1 MRGRK
6 SDYRSD
12 EAHGEEG
19 RDADADPGVGPGERR
34 HEDSEELVCETE
46 TDHMVELGDVRVVLR
61 ENSPHVF
68 ADEEVAV
75 DQQQVLADAVGLR
88 RLLHEHQRRRRE
100 NGVGG
105 DGLVGEDRREEVRSL
120 LHDAGAC
127 A

>member
-61 ENSPHVF
+61 ENSP
-68 ADEEVAV
+68 APPTCSPM
-75 DQQQVLADAVGLR
+75 R
-88 RLLHEHQRRRRE
+88 RS
-100 NGVGG
+100 
-105 DGLVGEDRREEVRSL
+105 RSISSRFL
-120 LHDAGAC
+120 QTQ
-127 A
+127 